1 MNSNSRNRFGSNN
14 AISLLVDEISNW
26 PRISMR
32 TQNLLTNSTR
42 GVLSVLQYIV
52 FGSIIL
58 FFGREVFIPIS
69 FALLI
74 SFILYPVCAWLE
86 RRGMGRL
93 LAISISISLMIV
105 AGLLIVA
112 LLIHQFISFL
122 NEWPSLQE
130 KLAKSLQEISKLL
143 INVFGISQ
151 ERQQD
156 WISKLASQSG
166 SDLLSLV
173 SNAVSAS
180 VSSTVLFVLVPVYS
194 VLVLYYREQWMK
206 IIQRIFPRVNR
217 ESLREII
224 SLTVTAYYNFIKG
237 MAIVYLVVGILNSIG
252 LLLLGIPHAILFG
265 FIAAVLTFIPYFG
278 IMVGSLLPITV
289 AWVTYN
295 SIWYPIGIIA
305 IFAVVQYLEANVIFP
320 LAVSN
325 RLNVNTFV
333 MLVAIFVGG
342 VLWGL
347 AGMILFV
354 PFVGIAKL
362 IADHNP
368 KWKTVS
374 MILGVSE
381 KIDVFEPEDL

>member
-1 MNSNSRNRFGSNN
+1 MS
-14 AISLLVDEISNW
+14 DW
-26 PRISMR
+26 PRIPMR
-32 TQNLLTNSTR
+32 TQNLVTNSGR
-42 GVLSVLQYIV
+42 GVLSILQYIV
-52 FGSIIL
+52 FGSVIL
-58 FFGREVFIPIS
+58 YFGRAVFIPIS

-74 SFILYPVCAWLE
+74 SFVLYPVCDWLE

-93 LAISISISLMIV
+93 LAISIAISLLIV
-105 AGLLIVA
+105 FGLLIVA
-112 LLIHQFISFL
+112 LLIHQFMSFL
-122 NEWPSLQE
+122 NELPALQE
-130 KLAKSLQEISKLL
+130 KLARSLEEISKFL

-156 WISKLASQSG
+156 WISRLASQSVP
-166 SDLLSLV
+166 DILSLV
-173 SNAVSAS
+173 RNAFTAS

-194 VLVLYYREQWMK
+194 ILVLYYRKHWMK
-206 IIQRIFPRVNR
+206 IIQRLFPKMNR

-224 SLTVTAYYNFIKG
+224 SLTVTTYYSFIKG
-237 MAIVYLVVGILNSIG
+237 MAIVYLVVGILNSVG
-252 LLLLGIPHAILFG
+252 LLLLGIPHALLFG

-278 IMVGSLLPITV
+278 IMIGSLLPITV

-305 IFAVVQYLEANVIFP
+305 VFALVQYLEANVIFP

-333 MLVAIFVGG
+333 MLIAIFVGG

-368 KWKTVS
+368 RWKTLS
-374 MILGVSE
+374 MILGVNE
-381 KIDVFEPEDL
+381 K

>member
-1 MNSNSRNRFGSNN
+1 
-14 AISLLVDEISNW
+14 
-26 PRISMR
+26 MR
-32 TQNLLTNSTR
+32 TQNSLTNSFR
-42 GVLSVLQYIV
+42 GVLPVLQYIV

-58 FFGREVFIPIS
+58 FFGREVLIPIS

-93 LAISISISLMIV
+93 LAISISISLLII

-122 NEWPSLQE
+122 NEWPALQE

-166 SDLLSLV
+166 SDILTLV
-173 SNAVSAS
+173 SNAVTAS

-194 VLVLYYREQWMK
+194 VLILYYREHWMK
-206 IIQRIFPRVNR
+206 IIQRLFPKINR

-224 SLTVTAYYNFIKG
+224 SLTVAAYYNFIKG
-237 MAIVYLVVGILNSIG
+237 MAVVYLVVGILNSFG

-368 KWKTVS
+368 KWKTLS
-374 MILGVSE
+374 MILGVTE
-381 KIDVFEPEDL
+381 K

>member
-1 MNSNSRNRFGSNN
+1 
-14 AISLLVDEISNW
+14 
-26 PRISMR
+26 MR

-217 ESLREII
+217 KSLREII

-381 KIDVFEPEDL
+381 K

>member
-1 MNSNSRNRFGSNN
+1 
-14 AISLLVDEISNW
+14 
-26 PRISMR
+26 MR

-166 SDLLSLV
+166 SDILFLV
-173 SNAVSAS
+173 RNAVTVS

-381 KIDVFEPEDL
+381 K

>member
-1 MNSNSRNRFGSNN
+1 M
-14 AISLLVDEISNW
+14 
-26 PRISMR
+26 
-32 TQNLLTNSTR
+32 
-42 GVLSVLQYIV
+42 
-52 FGSIIL
+52 
-58 FFGREVFIPIS
+58 
-69 FALLI
+69 
-74 SFILYPVCAWLE
+74 
-86 RRGMGRL
+86 
-93 LAISISISLMIV
+93 
-105 AGLLIVA
+105 
-112 LLIHQFISFL
+112 
-122 NEWPSLQE
+122 
-130 KLAKSLQEISKLL
+130 
-143 INVFGISQ
+143 
-151 ERQQD
+151 
-156 WISKLASQSG
+156 
-166 SDLLSLV
+166 
-173 SNAVSAS
+173 
-180 VSSTVLFVLVPVYS
+180 
-194 VLVLYYREQWMK
+194 
-206 IIQRIFPRVNR
+206 NR

-224 SLTVTAYYNFIKG
+224 SLTVTAYYSFIKG

-252 LLLLGIPHAILFG
+252 LLLLGVPHAILFG

-305 IFAVVQYLEANVIFP
+305 IFAVVQYLEANIIFP

-368 KWKTVS
+368 KWKTLS

-381 KIDVFEPEDL
+381 K

>member
-1 MNSNSRNRFGSNN
+1 M
-14 AISLLVDEISNW
+14 
-26 PRISMR
+26 
-32 TQNLLTNSTR
+32 
-42 GVLSVLQYIV
+42 
-52 FGSIIL
+52 
-58 FFGREVFIPIS
+58 
-69 FALLI
+69 
-74 SFILYPVCAWLE
+74 
-86 RRGMGRL
+86 
-93 LAISISISLMIV
+93 
-105 AGLLIVA
+105 
-112 LLIHQFISFL
+112 SFL
-122 NEWPSLQE
+122 NEWPALQD
-130 KLAKSLQEISKLL
+130 KLATSLQEISKLL

-166 SDLLSLV
+166 SDILSLV
-173 SNAVSAS
+173 SNAVTAS
-180 VSSTVLFVLVPVYS
+180 VASTVLFVLVPVYS
-194 VLVLYYREQWMK
+194 VLILYYREHWMK
-206 IIQRIFPRVNR
+206 IIQRLFPKVNS

-265 FIAAVLTFIPYFG
+265 FIAALLTFVPYFG

-374 MILGVSE
+374 MILGVTE
-381 KIDVFEPEDL
+381 K

>member
-1 MNSNSRNRFGSNN
+1 MS
-14 AISLLVDEISNW
+14 I
-26 PRISMR
+26 
-32 TQNLLTNSTR
+32 QNTLTNSSR
-42 GVLSVLQYIV
+42 GILSILQYIV

-58 FFGREVFIPIS
+58 YFGREIFIPIS

-74 SFILYPVCAWLE
+74 SFVLYPVCVWLE
-86 RRGMGRL
+86 RKGTGRL
-93 LAISISISLMIV
+93 LAITIAISLLII

-112 LLIHQFISFL
+112 LLIYQFISFL
-122 NEWPSLQE
+122 YEWPALYE
-130 KLAKSLQEISKLL
+130 KLEKSVQDISNLL
-143 INVFGISQ
+143 IDVFGIPL

-166 SDLLSLV
+166 SDILDLV
-173 SNAVSAS
+173 RNAITAS
-180 VSSTVLFVLVPVYS
+180 VFSTVLFILVPVYA
-194 VLVLYYREQWMK
+194 VLILYYRAHWVK
-206 IIQRIFPRVNR
+206 ILQRLFPKVNS
-217 ESLREII
+217 ESLRNII
-224 SLTVTAYYNFIKG
+224 SQTVTTYYSFIKG

-265 FIAAVLTFIPYFG
+265 FIAAVLTFIPYIG
-278 IMVGSLLPITV
+278 IMVGSLLPIAV
-289 AWVTYN
+289 AWLTYN
-295 SIWYPIGIIA
+295 SIWYPVGIIA
-305 IFAVVQYLEANVIFP
+305 VFAVVQYLEANIIFP

-325 RLNVNTFV
+325 RLNVNTLV

-368 KWKTVS
+368 KWKTLS
-374 MILGVSE
+374 MILGVNE
-381 KIDVFEPEDL
+381 K

>member
-1 MNSNSRNRFGSNN
+1 
-14 AISLLVDEISNW
+14 
-26 PRISMR
+26 MR
-32 TQNLLTNSTR
+32 TQNLVTNSGR

-58 FFGREVFIPIS
+58 FFGRDVFIPIS

-74 SFILYPVCAWLE
+74 SFVLYPVCAWLE
-86 RRGMGRL
+86 RRGMRRL
-93 LAISISISLMIV
+93 LAISIAISLMIV
-105 AGLLIVA
+105 AGLLILA
-112 LLIHQFISFL
+112 LLIYQFMSFL
-122 NEWPSLQE
+122 NEWPTLQD
-130 KLAKSLQEISKLL
+130 KLATSLQEISKLL

-156 WISKLASQSG
+156 WISKLASQSA

-206 IIQRIFPRVNR
+206 IIQRVFPRVNR
-217 ESLREII
+217 GSLREII

-305 IFAVVQYLEANVIFP
+305 VFAVVQYLEANVIFP

-381 KIDVFEPEDL
+381 K

>member
-1 MNSNSRNRFGSNN
+1 
-14 AISLLVDEISNW
+14 
-26 PRISMR
+26 MR
-32 TQNLLTNSTR
+32 TQNLLTNS
-42 GVLSVLQYIV
+42 GPSVLSVLQYIV
-52 FGSIIL
+52 FGSVVL
-58 FFGREVFIPIS
+58 YFGREVFIPIS

-74 SFILYPVCAWLE
+74 SFVLYPVCAWLE

-93 LAISISISLMIV
+93 LAIIIAISLMII
-105 AGLLIVA
+105 AGLVIFS
-112 LLIHQFISFL
+112 LLIFQFLSFL
-122 NEWPSLQE
+122 NEWPALQE
-130 KLAKSLQEISKLL
+130 KLAKSLQEISRLL
-143 INVFGISQ
+143 IDVFGISQ

-166 SDLLSLV
+166 SGILSLV

-206 IIQRIFPRVNR
+206 IIQRLFPKVNR

-295 SIWYPIGIIA
+295 SIWYPIGIIV
-305 IFAVVQYLEANVIFP
+305 IFAVVQYLEANIIFP

-362 IADHNP
+362 IADHNA
-368 KWKTVS
+368 KWKTLS
-374 MILGVSE
+374 MILGVGE
-381 KIDVFEPEDL
+381 K

>member
-1 MNSNSRNRFGSNN
+1 
-14 AISLLVDEISNW
+14 
-26 PRISMR
+26 MR
-32 TQNLLTNSTR
+32 TQNLLTNSGR
-42 GVLSVLQYIV
+42 SVLSVLQYIV
-52 FGSIIL
+52 FGSVVL
-58 FFGREVFIPIS
+58 YFGREVFIPIS

-74 SFILYPVCAWLE
+74 SFVLYPVCAWLE

-93 LAISISISLMIV
+93 LAIIIAISLMII
-105 AGLLIVA
+105 AGLVIFS
-112 LLIHQFISFL
+112 LLIFQFLSFL
-122 NEWPSLQE
+122 NEWPALQE
-130 KLAKSLQEISKLL
+130 KLAKSLQEISRLL
-143 INVFGISQ
+143 IDVFGISQ

-166 SDLLSLV
+166 SGILSLV

-206 IIQRIFPRVNR
+206 IIQRLFPKVNR

-295 SIWYPIGIIA
+295 SIWYPIGIIV
-305 IFAVVQYLEANVIFP
+305 IFAVVQYLEANIIFP

-342 VLWGL
+342 ILWGL

-362 IADHNP
+362 IADHNA
-368 KWKTVS
+368 KWKTLS
-374 MILGVSE
+374 MILGVGE
-381 KIDVFEPEDL
+381 K

>member
-1 MNSNSRNRFGSNN
+1 
-14 AISLLVDEISNW
+14 
-26 PRISMR
+26 MR
-32 TQNLLTNSTR
+32 TQNLLTNSAR

-58 FFGREVFIPIS
+58 YFGREVFIPVS

-74 SFILYPVCAWLE
+74 SFILHPVCAWLE
-86 RRGMGRL
+86 RRGMGRI
-93 LAISISISLMIV
+93 LAISIAISLMIV

-112 LLIHQFISFL
+112 LLIHQFITFL

-130 KLAKSLQEISKLL
+130 KLKNSLQEISKLL

-166 SDLLSLV
+166 SDILSLV
-173 SNAVSAS
+173 RNAVNAS
-180 VSSTVLFVLVPVYS
+180 VYSTVLFVLVPVYS
-194 VLVLYYREQWMK
+194 VLILYYRQHWTK
-206 IIQRIFPRVNR
+206 IIQRLFPKMNR

-224 SLTVTAYYNFIKG
+224 SLTVTTYYSFIKG

-305 IFAVVQYLEANVIFP
+305 VFAVVQYLEANVIFP

-362 IADHNP
+362 IADHSP
-368 KWKTVS
+368 KLKTLS
-374 MILGVSE
+374 MILGAGE
-381 KIDVFEPEDL
+381 K

>member
-1 MNSNSRNRFGSNN
+1 
-14 AISLLVDEISNW
+14 
-26 PRISMR
+26 MR
-32 TQNLLTNSTR
+32 TQNIPTNSAH
-42 GVLSVLQYIV
+42 GVLPVLQYVV

-58 FFGREVFIPIS
+58 YFGREVFIPIS

-74 SFILYPVCAWLE
+74 SFILYPVCAWME
-86 RRGMGRL
+86 RRGLGRL
-93 LAISISISLMIV
+93 LAVSISISLLIL

-112 LLIHQFISFL
+112 LLIHQFIIFL

-130 KLAKSLQEISKLL
+130 KLAKSLQEISTLL
-143 INVFGISQ
+143 IKVFGISQ

-156 WISKLASQSG
+156 WISRLASQSG
-166 SDLLSLV
+166 SDILSLV
-173 SNAVSAS
+173 RNAITAS
-180 VSSTVLFVLVPVYS
+180 VSSTVLFILVPVYS
-194 VLVLYYREQWMK
+194 VLILYCRERWMK
-206 IIQRIFPRVNR
+206 IIQRLFPNANK

-224 SLTVTAYYNFIKG
+224 SLTVTTYYSFIKG
-237 MAIVYLVVGILNSIG
+237 MAIVYLVVGVLNSIG

-289 AWVTYN
+289 AWVTYD
-295 SIWYPIGIIA
+295 SVLYPIGIVA
-305 IFAVVQYLEANVIFP
+305 VFAVVQYLEANVIFP
-320 LAVSN
+320 IAVSN

-333 MLVAIFVGG
+333 VLVAIFVGG
-342 VLWGL
+342 VFWGL

-362 IADHNP
+362 IADHDP
-368 KWKTVS
+368 KWKTLS

-381 KIDVFEPEDL
+381 K

>member
-1 MNSNSRNRFGSNN
+1 
-14 AISLLVDEISNW
+14 
-26 PRISMR
+26 MR
-32 TQNLLTNSTR
+32 TQNLLTNSAR

-58 FFGREVFIPIS
+58 YFGREVFIPIS

-74 SFILYPVCAWLE
+74 SFILHPVCAWLE
-86 RRGMGRL
+86 RRGMGRI
-93 LAISISISLMIV
+93 LAISIAISLMIV

-112 LLIHQFISFL
+112 LLIHQFITFL

-130 KLAKSLQEISKLL
+130 KLKNSLQEISKLL

-166 SDLLSLV
+166 SDILSLV
-173 SNAVSAS
+173 RNAVNAS
-180 VSSTVLFVLVPVYS
+180 VYSTVLFVLVPVYS
-194 VLVLYYREQWMK
+194 VLILYYRQHWTK
-206 IIQRIFPRVNR
+206 IIQRLFPKMNR

-224 SLTVTAYYNFIKG
+224 SLTVTTYYSFIKG

-305 IFAVVQYLEANVIFP
+305 VFAVVQYLEANVIFP

-362 IADHNP
+362 IADHSP
-368 KWKTVS
+368 KLKTLS
-374 MILGVSE
+374 MILGAGE
-381 KIDVFEPEDL
+381 K

>member
-1 MNSNSRNRFGSNN
+1 
-14 AISLLVDEISNW
+14 
-26 PRISMR
+26 MR
-32 TQNLLTNSTR
+32 TQSLLTNSGP

-58 FFGREVFIPIS
+58 YFGREVFIPIS

-74 SFILYPVCAWLE
+74 SFVLYPVCAWLE
-86 RRGMGRL
+86 RRRMGRL
-93 LAISISISLMIV
+93 LAISIAISLLII
-105 AGLLIVA
+105 AGLLIFA
-112 LLIHQFISFL
+112 LLIYQFMNFL
-122 NEWPSLQE
+122 NEWPALQE
-130 KLAKSLQEISKLL
+130 KLAKSLQEISKLV
-143 INVFGISQ
+143 IDVFGISQ

-166 SDLLSLV
+166 SDILFLV
-173 SNAVSAS
+173 RNAVTAS

-194 VLVLYYREQWMK
+194 VLILYYREHWMK
-206 IIQRIFPRVNR
+206 IVQRLFPKVNR

-224 SLTVTAYYNFIKG
+224 SLTVTTYYSFIKG

-252 LLLLGIPHAILFG
+252 LLVLGVPHAILFG

-368 KWKTVS
+368 KWKTLS
-374 MILGVSE
+374 MILGVGE
-381 KIDVFEPEDL
+381 K

>member
-1 MNSNSRNRFGSNN
+1 M
-14 AISLLVDEISNW
+14 
-26 PRISMR
+26 
-32 TQNLLTNSTR
+32 
-42 GVLSVLQYIV
+42 
-52 FGSIIL
+52 
-58 FFGREVFIPIS
+58 
-69 FALLI
+69 
-74 SFILYPVCAWLE
+74 
-86 RRGMGRL
+86 
-93 LAISISISLMIV
+93 
-105 AGLLIVA
+105 
-112 LLIHQFISFL
+112 
-122 NEWPSLQE
+122 NEWPALQE
-130 KLAKSLQEISKLL
+130 KLAKSLQEISKLV
-143 INVFGISQ
+143 IDVFGISQ
-151 ERQQD
+151 DRQQD

-166 SDLLSLV
+166 SDILFLV
-173 SNAVSAS
+173 RNAVTAS

-194 VLVLYYREQWMK
+194 VLILYYREHWMK
-206 IIQRIFPRVNR
+206 IVQRLFPKVNR

-224 SLTVTAYYNFIKG
+224 SLTVTTYYSFIKG
-237 MAIVYLVVGILNSIG
+237 MAIVYLVVGILNSVG
-252 LLLLGIPHAILFG
+252 LLVLGVPHAILFG

-305 IFAVVQYLEANVIFP
+305 IFAVVQYLEANIIFP

-368 KWKTVS
+368 KWKTLS
-374 MILGVSE
+374 MILGANG
-381 KIDVFEPEDL
+381 K